1 MGAPSGLP
9 AARAARPATTAST
22 SLDEIEALRDALRE
36 TGNISSAVDVARR
49 RGRGPASPARLLAA
63 FDRFDE
69 AAADRELEESLAV
82 RSVER
87 TVEEVLLPALE
98 LAAARDAGEA
108 ELEHASRWAVGWLH
122 SARRLAPPATRPEG
136 VLLLDSG
143 ASVGPEAVETQALEL
158 FLRRAGLRVL
168 LLSAELRRGPL
179 RAVPSAPSSPGRPC
193 SAAREA
199 RLDVLG
205 AHLRQ
210 LLSEGAGARAST
222 ATGRPASSPAARGLP
237 SLGTP
242 PARPPPRSGRRRL
255 PRLGASTATKLRHP
269 CAGAGARFASVLRIL
284 RKFRART
291 YALPDRLSRPPCYLG
306 SR

>member
-1 MGAPSGLP
+1 MAGIRTAAAAELLGVSPSTLRTWERRLGYP
-9 AARAARPATTAST
+9 QPERTAGNHRQY
-22 SLDEIEALRDALRE
+22 SLEEIEALRDALRE

-49 RGRGPASPARLLAA
+49 RGRGPASPTRLVTA

-98 LAAARDAGEA
+98 LAGSRSGAEA

-122 SARRLAPPATRPEG
+122 SARRLAPPATRREG

-143 ASVGPEAVETQALEL
+143 ASVGPEVVETQALEL

-168 LLSAELRRGPL
+168 LLSAQLPEARFARAL
-179 RAVPSAPSSPGRPC
+179 RALDPQ
-193 SAAREA
+193 AAVVCGTEA

-205 AHLRQ
+205 THLRK
-210 LLSEGAGARAST
+210 LLSGGDTARLFSYRSANLVS
-222 ATGRPASSPAARGLP
+222 GRTGLP
-237 SLGTP
+237 SLGSSP
-242 PARPPPRSGRRRL
+242 SEA
-255 PRLGASTATKLRHP
+255 TATLLDVV
-269 CAGAGARFASVLRIL
+269 AQ
-284 RKFRART
+284 RA
-291 YALPDRLSRPPCYLG
+291 
-306 SR
+306 